1 MRESEDLLRR
11 IHASGTSYVRGTAA
25 LKRLR
30 RQICCRFFHCRYT
43 GKTLLINHL
52 KGRKT

>member
-25 LKRLR
+25 LKTAAAASMLP
-30 RQICCRFFHCRYT
+30 FFNCRYT